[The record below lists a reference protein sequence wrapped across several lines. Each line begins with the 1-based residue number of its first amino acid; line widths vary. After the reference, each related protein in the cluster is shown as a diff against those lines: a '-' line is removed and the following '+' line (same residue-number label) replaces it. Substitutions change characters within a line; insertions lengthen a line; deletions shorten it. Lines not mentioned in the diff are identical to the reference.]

1 MASRRDGARGDDA
14 CATCGR
20 GPSKYTCP
28 GCARRSCGLECVRRH
43 KTTHACD
50 GKRNRAA
57 FVDIRDF
64 GDADVVRDYRFLE
77 EVGAEGERAKRWRP
91 TFGDED
97 VGDGAN
103 RKGGRG
109 GGGRGRGRGNG
120 AMSQARRAMDALKA
134 KCAERGVEVRF
145 MANGMA
151 RRRSNTTTHHR
162 KRDELSWRLE
172 WVFHINSERIV
183 RIDEKVE
190 ESSALRDAYAAH
202 VKEMTLAVEN
212 KASMAPFKLAE
223 RDGDGRFDVVME
235 KFDTPANAK
244 VWIPIDLRDT
254 VASALRG
261 KTVLEFPTFHVVPKT
276 SSERDGVV
284 VKSKS

>member
-1 MASRRDGARGDDA
+1 M
-14 CATCGR
+14 
-20 GPSKYTCP
+20 
-28 GCARRSCGLECVRRH
+28 ECVRRH

-50 GKRNRAA
+50 GKRNRAT

-109 GGGRGRGRGNG
+109 VGGRGRGRENG

-190 ESSALRDAYAAH
+190 ENSALRDAYAAH

-223 RDGDGRFDVVME
+223 RDGDGGFDVVME